1 MQDKPSSFL
10 TWTVPV
16 TSQLS
21 DLSRP
26 VSFIVL
32 HAAALARR

>member
-1 MQDKPSSFL
+1 MLDKPSSFL
-10 TWTVPV
+10 TWAEPV

-21 DLSRP
+21 DLSQP

-32 HAAALARR
+32 HSADLACR